1 MEIRNSSGTGV
12 DIVGLTRVF
21 GDGTG
26 LNPLDL
32 TLSPGEFVSVLGP
45 SGCGKSTLLRCLAG
59 LEEPDAGRIVFGDDV
74 VYDSARKVDVAV
86 RKRGLGMVF
95 QDLALWPHLDVAG
108 NVAFPLKVAGV
119 GKAQISERVTA
130 MLDRVDLG
138 MYADKPPHQL
148 SGGQQQRVAIAR
160 ALVAH
165 PALLLLDEPFSALDV
180 ALRSKLRVQLRE
192 LTTQLR
198 VTSVF
203 VTHDQTEAMSMS
215 DRVIVMNAGRI
226 AQIDAPEALYRR
238 PADRFVAEFLGAVN
252 DLPDGGA
259 VRPEAVRVAE
269 RAVDADVTAVVE
281 HSVYVGGVFETTCRV
296 TGSVRPWLVRT
307 RDGYS
312 HGEIVPLNVDL
323 HARILDDVAPVGLV
337 HS

>member
-1 MEIRNSSGTGV
+1 MEITTTSGTGV
-12 DIVGLTRVF
+12 DVVGLTRVF

-26 LNPLDL
+26 LNPVDL

-59 LEEPDAGRIVFGDDV
+59 LEEPDAGRIAFGDHV
-74 VYDSARKVDVAV
+74 VYDHAHKIDVAV
-86 RKRGLGMVF
+86 RKRALGMVF

-108 NVAFPLKVAGV
+108 NVAFPLRVAGV
-119 GKAQISERVTA
+119 GKTQTVQRVTA

-138 MYADKPPHQL
+138 LYSEKAPHQL

-180 ALRSKLRVQLRE
+180 ALRGKLRVQLRE

-226 AQIDAPEALYRR
+226 AQIDAPETLYRR
-238 PADRFVAEFLGAVN
+238 PVDRFVAEFLGAVN

-269 RAVDADVTAVVE
+269 YAVDADVTAVVD

-296 TGSVRPWLVRT
+296 AGSARPWLVRT
-307 RDGYS
+307 HNGYS
-312 HGEIVPLNVDL
+312 HGETVPLTVDL
-323 HARILDDVAPVGLV
+323 RARILDAAAVDLV
-337 HS
+337 SP